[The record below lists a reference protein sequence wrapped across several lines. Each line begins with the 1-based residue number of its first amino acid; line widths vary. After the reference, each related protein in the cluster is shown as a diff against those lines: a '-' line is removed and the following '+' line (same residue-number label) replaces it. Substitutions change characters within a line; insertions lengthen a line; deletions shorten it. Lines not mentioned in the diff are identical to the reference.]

1 VIRSTRRAALTALAF
16 AFATGAQVRA
26 ATRPTPGPTRVP
38 PLKVAIAASE
48 DAALPYFARENGVFE
63 KAGLDI
69 ELRVITDA
77 VAMRAALAAGALDI
91 GYSDVISAAI
101 AHDQDPPFVFLAGS
115 SITVARD
122 AAAGILVVGRLSA
135 IRNAG
140 DLEGKTVAVDS
151 VTGVNAL
158 AVRRW
163 IDKNGGNSTR
173 VTLVEGST
181 SALTDAVIGG
191 KVAAASISRAALP
204 VAGRNVDA
212 LRVLANT
219 YDAVGGRWIQAAWLT
234 TPAWIVRHPD
244 EAQAYAA
251 AMKESAAW
259 ANAHRHESALILAR
273 VLRGNADKIEA
284 EPRAEY
290 AVDLTPALIEPVI
303 EMCAKYG
310 VITAT
315 FPAADLIDPLAR

>member
-1 VIRSTRRAALTALAF
+1 MIRSTRRAALTAFALVLASG
-16 AFATGAQVRA
+16 TRVRA
-26 ATRPTPGPTRVP
+26 ATKPAPLHGVP

-91 GYSDVISAAI
+91 GYGDVISAAI
-101 AHDQDPPFVFLAGS
+101 AHEADPPFVFLAGS
-115 SITVARD
+115 SVVVARD
-122 AAAGILVVGRLSA
+122 AAAGMLVVGRLSA
-135 IRNAG
+135 IRTAG

-173 VTLVEGST
+173 VTFVEGSG
-181 SALTDAVIGG
+181 AGLTDAVIGG
-191 KVAAASISRAALP
+191 KVAAASVPRAALP
-204 VAGRNVDA
+204 VTGRNVDA
-212 LRVLANT
+212 LRVLAST
-219 YDAVGGRWIQAAWLT
+219 YEAVGARWIQAAWLT

-244 EAQAYAA
+244 EAQAFAA
-251 AMKESAAW
+251 AMKECAAW
-259 ANAHRHESALILAR
+259 ANSHRHESALILAK
-273 VLRGNADKIEA
+273 VLKAPADRIEA
-284 EPRAEY
+284 APRAEY

-303 EMCAKYG
+303 DLCVKYG
-310 VITAT
+310 VVTAP